1 MKKYGLNIPNTITV
15 IRILLTP
22 VFMILLENGEQ
33 LYALI
38 VFATAG
44 LSDGLDGFLARY
56 YNQRTQLGAYLD
68 PIADKLLLITAF
80 IGLGVLAK
88 MPSWLAIIVISRD
101 VMILVGVAVFSIA
114 QISFEIHPSKVSKA
128 TTFLQIATVIF
139 SLLTYEGLAV
149 QGFRQVLFWA
159 TAAITIISGVHYL
172 ITGLNVLQKSL
183 GDPQGGNSSKED
195 VRK

>member
-1 MKKYGLNIPNTITV
+1 MQKYGLNIPNTITV

-22 VFMILLENGEQ
+22 MFMILLENGMQ

-38 VFATAG
+38 VFAAAG

-56 YNQRTQLGAYLD
+56 FNQRTQLGAFLD

-80 IGLGVLAK
+80 IGLGILAK
-88 MPSWLAIIVISRD
+88 IPSWLAIIVISRD

-114 QISFEIHPSKVSKA
+114 QIHFEIHPSKVSKA
-128 TTFLQIATVIF
+128 TTFLQITTVIF
-139 SLLTYEGLAV
+139 ALLPD
-149 QGFRQVLFWA
+149 QGTVVLTFRPVLFWV
-159 TAAITIISGVHYL
+159 TAAITIVSGVHYL

-183 GDPQGGNSSKED
+183 GTPQGDNSPKDD
-195 VRK
+195 VEK